1 MKRRQQLLAIGFTG
15 FASLLAVRYG
25 WDRFIARPL
34 ADLDKSLKAAEKKA
48 QTAQTAVVAARHVQN
63 ELAEVAPLSLP
74 GDPTLAQEAYQAYLI
89 GLLQSAKVADPTITP
104 GQPGGREGVTLI
116 PFTVKGEADMAS
128 VVRLLAG
135 FYATPRLQRINQLSL
150 NPIDRDD
157 IGRAIRFSLSLEA
170 LAWGDTARGNADG
183 RPAPIAEA
191 SAPAPAT
198 AEIDAGPFAVIVER
212 NNLLARGPGE
222 GALEG
227 NAPEYVI
234 LASIVDAGREAQ
246 ADLYDRAVNTTRPLR
261 VGELVSVGGA
271 EAKVIDLGIRDVVL
285 EAKDGWWLWE
295 LGTSYSARRP
305 LSPAEALEREI
316 ERSQRN
322 RGTR

>member
-1 MKRRQQLLAIGFTG
+1 MRRRQQLLVIGFAG
-15 FASLLAVRYG
+15 FAALVAVRYG
-25 WDRFIARPL
+25 WNRFIAGPL
-34 ADLDKSLKAAEKKA
+34 ADLDKSVKAAEKKA
-48 QTAQTAVVAARHVQN
+48 QGAQTAVVAARHVQN
-63 ELAEVAPLSLP
+63 ELAEVEPLSLP
-74 GDPTLAQEAYQAYLI
+74 RDPTLAQEAYQAYLI

-170 LAWGDTARGNADG
+170 LAWGDTARGNPDG
-183 RPAPIAEA
+183 RSAPIAK
-191 SAPAPAT
+191 APAPAP

-227 NAPEYVI
+227 NSPEYVI

-322 RGTR
+322 KGER